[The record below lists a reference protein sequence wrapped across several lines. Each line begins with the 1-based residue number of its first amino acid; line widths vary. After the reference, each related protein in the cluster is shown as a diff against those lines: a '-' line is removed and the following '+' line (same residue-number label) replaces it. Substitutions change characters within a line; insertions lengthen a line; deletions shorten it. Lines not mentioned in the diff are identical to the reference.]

1 MTVYLP
7 GLPQPGRIK
16 QFGAVWK
23 EHEGRRRDVPYK
35 PGMGLDT
42 LGADVDKRTQEVE
55 REPPERPR
63 VAFQSPILEYSTAL
77 GHLGNT
83 TSTGVGNGGIA
94 ASSENFHKDLS
105 GTIGEM
111 VAPRCVLYPMFIYS
125 RVIVPGMAQCWSV
138 LLTSMAFI

>member
-7 GLPQPGRIK
+7 GLPQPDRIK
-16 QFGAVWK
+16 QFGAVRR

-42 LGADVDKRTQEVE
+42 LGADVDKKTQVE
-55 REPPERPR
+55 RVPPERPR
-63 VAFQSPILEYSTAL
+63 VAFQSPILEYSAAL

-83 TSTGVGNGGIA
+83 ASTGLGNSGGA
-94 ASSENFHKDLS
+94 AFSENVQNDLS

-111 VAPRCVLYPMFIYS
+111 VAPR
-125 RVIVPGMAQCWSV
+125 
-138 LLTSMAFI
+138 